1 MNRGRLRS
9 TRERARRSETRRA
22 RGARANARDG
32 GARKRA
38 RRYVKQ
44 CVIRARRDQSVPRV
58 VFFGV
63 VDASRSR
70 TAGRARRDM
79 PAPARALVSRARR
92 AFARAHRALSTTAS
106 PTHET
111 VVGVEIH
118 ARLAT
123 RSKLFSGAAS
133 AYGGDANARVAPFDA
148 ALPGTL
154 PVLNAGAVALAIKL
168 GIALEGTVQL
178 KSSFDRKHY
187 YYADLP
193 HGYQITQQREPI
205 VRGGIVRCVGV
216 ENAREGDRDGGRTR
230 RGWLTVGIERVQ
242 METDTGKSQTVGAEA
257 EAAQG
262 TLVDLNRAGQAL
274 VEIVSEPDMRSGEDA
289 AACVEALQRM
299 LRYLH
304 VSDANMEEGSL
315 RCDVN
320 VSVRTAEERER
331 GVFGERVEI
340 KNLNSL
346 RSIVRAVKYEAKRH
360 VDVLTAGGRIERE
373 TRAFDTNTGK
383 TTVLRTKENLLDY
396 RFTPEPDLPPLVL
409 NPADVEAIA
418 NRMPEL
424 PNAAFE
430 RLMESGASESAASTI
445 IAFPSTLKYYDTAVD
460 SCGAA
465 KASDVAN
472 FIANEIIG
480 AARKDAGASHKE
492 PLSSLPRA
500 ASARRV
506 GELLGKVANGDL
518 SGRMAKQVLEALMN
532 SDERALAEIVED
544 VCGGGQMSSDDQ
556 LQDICRAVVDEM
568 PKEVELF
575 RGGKSKLMGA
585 LVGEVM
591 KRTNGRANP
600 KDASKMLADVIA
612 SLS

>member
-9 TRERARRSETRRA
+9 TRERARRSETRPA

-32 GARKRA
+32 GARKQA

-44 CVIRARRDQSVPRV
+44 YVIRTRHDQSVPRV
-58 VFFGV
+58 VFFGF

-70 TAGRARRDM
+70 TAGRAARRDM

-320 VSVRTAEERER
+320 VSVRTAE
-331 GVFGERVEI
+331 
-340 KNLNSL
+340 
-346 RSIVRAVKYEAKRH
+346 AVSYTH
-360 VDVLTAGGRIERE
+360 LTLPTI
-373 TRAFDTNTGK
+373 
-383 TTVLRTKENLLDY
+383 LL
-396 RFTPEPDLPPLVL
+396 V
-409 NPADVEAIA
+409 
-418 NRMPEL
+418 
-424 PNAAFE
+424 
-430 RLMESGASESAASTI
+430 
-445 IAFPSTLKYYDTAVD
+445 
-460 SCGAA
+460 
-465 KASDVAN
+465 
-472 FIANEIIG
+472 
-480 AARKDAGASHKE
+480 
-492 PLSSLPRA
+492 
-500 ASARRV
+500 
-506 GELLGKVANGDL
+506 
-518 SGRMAKQVLEALMN
+518 
-532 SDERALAEIVED
+532 
-544 VCGGGQMSSDDQ
+544 
-556 LQDICRAVVDEM
+556 
-568 PKEVELF
+568 
-575 RGGKSKLMGA
+575 
-585 LVGEVM
+585 
-591 KRTNGRANP
+591 
-600 KDASKMLADVIA
+600 
-612 SLS
+612 

>member
-1 MNRGRLRS
+1 MKAMLEDDLALKTQRGEQLLQGVLKGLRP
-9 TRERARRSETRRA
+9 
-22 RGARANARDG
+22 
-32 GARKRA
+32 
-38 RRYVKQ
+38 Q
-44 CVIRARRDQSVPRV
+44 FRV
-58 VFFGV
+58 VGL
-63 VDASRSR
+63 
-70 TAGRARRDM
+70 TEQ
-79 PAPARALVSRARR
+79 
-92 AFARAHRALSTTAS
+92 FATSM
-106 PTHET
+106 
-111 VVGVEIH
+111 
-118 ARLAT
+118 RL
-123 RSKLFSGAAS
+123 
-133 AYGGDANARVAPFDA
+133 FDA

-331 GVFGERVEI
+331 GVFGERGEI

-383 TTVLRTKENLLDY
+383 TTVPVSYTHLTLP
-396 RFTPEPDLPPLVL
+396 TSDLV
-409 NPADVEAIA
+409 
-418 NRMPEL
+418 
-424 PNAAFE
+424 
-430 RLMESGASESAASTI
+430 
-445 IAFPSTLKYYDTAVD
+445 
-460 SCGAA
+460 
-465 KASDVAN
+465 
-472 FIANEIIG
+472 
-480 AARKDAGASHKE
+480 
-492 PLSSLPRA
+492 
-500 ASARRV
+500 
-506 GELLGKVANGDL
+506 
-518 SGRMAKQVLEALMN
+518 
-532 SDERALAEIVED
+532 
-544 VCGGGQMSSDDQ
+544 
-556 LQDICRAVVDEM
+556 
-568 PKEVELF
+568 
-575 RGGKSKLMGA
+575 
-585 LVGEVM
+585 
-591 KRTNGRANP
+591 
-600 KDASKMLADVIA
+600 
-612 SLS
+612 

>member
-1 MNRGRLRS
+1 M
-9 TRERARRSETRRA
+9 
-22 RGARANARDG
+22 
-32 GARKRA
+32 
-38 RRYVKQ
+38 
-44 CVIRARRDQSVPRV
+44 
-58 VFFGV
+58 
-63 VDASRSR
+63 
-70 TAGRARRDM
+70 
-79 PAPARALVSRARR
+79 
-92 AFARAHRALSTTAS
+92 
-106 PTHET
+106 
-111 VVGVEIH
+111 
-118 ARLAT
+118 
-123 RSKLFSGAAS
+123 
-133 AYGGDANARVAPFDA
+133 
-148 ALPGTL
+148 
-154 PVLNAGAVALAIKL
+154 ALAIKL

-373 TRAFDTNTGK
+373 TRQRVISYYRNSK
-383 TTVLRTKENLLDY
+383 T
-396 RFTPEPDLPPLVL
+396 
-409 NPADVEAIA
+409 
-418 NRMPEL
+418 
-424 PNAAFE
+424 
-430 RLMESGASESAASTI
+430 LMKRRSYSAATGTSI
-445 IAFPSTLKYYDTAVD
+445 RPSPLGPVPFLLPSLLALLALTQRCRWIDPALR
-460 SCGAA
+460 SQPHRL
-465 KASDVAN
+465 VAL
-472 FIANEIIG
+472 G
-480 AARKDAGASHKE
+480 RAAR
-492 PLSSLPRA
+492 
-500 ASARRV
+500 
-506 GELLGKVANGDL
+506 
-518 SGRMAKQVLEALMN
+518 
-532 SDERALAEIVED
+532 
-544 VCGGGQMSSDDQ
+544 
-556 LQDICRAVVDEM
+556 
-568 PKEVELF
+568 
-575 RGGKSKLMGA
+575 
-585 LVGEVM
+585 
-591 KRTNGRANP
+591 
-600 KDASKMLADVIA
+600 
-612 SLS
+612 